1 MYLRYANTVGD
12 TWKRS
17 FSVSLPVKDHR
28 VLVRGNENSAIR
40 KVDHD
45 GKVVSIESITK
56 ELARDLNSIVSWRE
70 RERERRS
77 RRGCQFND
85 GRLTVDVLWWEE
97 LVGRIVDGV

>member
-1 MYLRYANTVGD
+1 MANFERYEKGRKNEGMYLRYANAVGD

-70 RERERRS
+70 REREREKVKEGMS
-77 RRGCQFND
+77 IQ
-85 GRLTVDVLWWEE
+85 
-97 LVGRIVDGV
+97 